1 MGGDGGGESTRPR
14 ACLVTTEVTVLPAAP
29 ERWPDVETML
39 GRDQDRGCWCQYWR
53 LSSSAYVARGPGGQ
67 VMRARLDRQP
77 AAGMLAYIGE
87 EVVGWCG
94 IGPRIEMERLSR
106 SRTILRIDDR
116 PVWSIVCFLV
126 RVGYR
131 RQGVAQALL
140 AGVVGYAKQHRAVG
154 LEAYPIDPGGRRV
167 DVAFAYVGTTS
178 MFERAGF
185 RRVVE
190 TASRSAGR
198 PRWLMRLDLDD
209 AAS

>member
-1 MGGDGGGESTRPR
+1 M
-14 ACLVTTEVTVLPAAP
+14 VPAGP
-29 ERWPDVETML
+29 PLWSDVETLL

-53 LSSSAYVARGPGGQ
+53 LPSSAYAARGPGAGRRL
-67 VMRARLDRQP
+67 MRSRLDREP
-77 AAGMLAYIGE
+77 APGMLAYLGE

-94 IGPRIEMERLSR
+94 IGPRTEMERLSR
-106 SRTILRIDDR
+106 SRTLPSIDDR
-116 PVWSIVCFLV
+116 PLWSIVCFLV

-131 RQGVAQALL
+131 RQGVARALL
-140 AGVVGYAKQHRAVG
+140 DGAIAYARELAAAG
-154 LEAYPIDPGGRRV
+154 LEAYPIDPEGRRV

>member
-1 MGGDGGGESTRPR
+1 V
-14 ACLVTTEVTVLPAAP
+14 AEVTVVPAAP
-29 ERWPDVETML
+29 ECWPDVKAIMAGDGE
-39 GRDQDRGCWCQYWR
+39 RGCWCLYWR
-53 LSSSAYVARGPGGQ
+53 LTSSEYSARGQGGGPRILRAQLESSPAPGLLAYVD
-67 VMRARLDRQP
+67 DRP
-77 AAGMLAYIGE
+77 A
-87 EVVGWCG
+87 GWCG
-94 IGPRIEMERLSR
+94 IGPRASMRRLVR
-106 SRTILRIDDR
+106 SRTIPRIDDR

-140 AGVVGYAKQHRAVG
+140 AGVVDYAKQQGAVG
-154 LEAYPIDPGGRRV
+154 LESYPIDPEGQRV

-185 RRVVE
+185 RRVLE

>member
-1 MGGDGGGESTRPR
+1 MSFD
-14 ACLVTTEVTVLPAAP
+14 ACGLPSDDAPAAPITVLPAAP

-39 GRDQDRGCWCQYWR
+39 GRDQERGCWCQYWR
-53 LSSSAYVARGPGGQ
+53 LSSSAYAARGPGGP

-77 AAGMLAYIGE
+77 APGMVAYIGE

-94 IGPRIEMERLSR
+94 IGPRTEMERLSR
-106 SRTILRIDDR
+106 SRTIPRIDDR

-140 AGVVGYAKQHRAVG
+140 AGVVAHARQHGAVG
-154 LEAYPIDPGGRRV
+154 LEAYPIDPEGRRV

-178 MFERAGF
+178 MFQRAGF

-198 PRWLMRLDLDD
+198 PRWLMRLDLGV